1 MKKIVT
7 LLAIS
12 ISILSHSQTEIDFIK
27 SGASVEDIIPQNW
40 KVLDVKYGDL
50 NQDGI
55 EDVVFAVQDTNP
67 NNVEI
72 NNGLGMDSID
82 LNPRVLGIYFG
93 TKKALYQQ
101 QLISNNFIILRDSPT
116 MDEPFDGFD
125 ISDKGIL
132 SINFH
137 FWFSA
142 GSWTMSNHNYK
153 FRFQNNE
160 FALIG
165 YESEEVHR
173 ASGDTKDYS
182 INFLSK
188 KMKITSGNISNE
200 EPSTVEWQNFH
211 LEKLKTLTSI
221 GTPFNWEL
229 NGVYL

>member
-1 MKKIVT
+1 MKIFTT
-7 LLAIS
+7 LLAILIYVFS
-12 ISILSHSQTEIDFIK
+12 YSQTEIVFK
-27 SGASVEDIIPQNW
+27 KNGQSVEDFIPQNW
-40 KVLDVKYGDL
+40 KVLDIKYGDL

-55 EDVVFAVQDTNP
+55 KDVVFAIQNTNP
-67 NNVEI
+67 ENVKM
-72 NNGLGMDSID
+72 NDGLGIDSID
-82 LNPRVLGIYFG
+82 LNPRILGIYFG
-93 TKKALYQQ
+93 TSKGGYQQ
-101 QLISNNFIILRDSPT
+101 QLISRDFIILRDSPS

-160 FALIG
+160 FTLIG

-188 KMKITSGNISNE
+188 KMKINTGNISNE
-200 EPSTVEWQNFH
+200 EPSFVEWKSFQLN
-211 LEKLKTLTSI
+211 KLKTIQSI
-221 GTPFNWEL
+221 GIPFNWEL
-229 NGVYL
+229 NGAYL